1 MALAFCL
8 GFISVWEG
16 KQQLTCASNMVV
28 LDSPGGW
35 FVSEISADFGSVGA
49 LPAVAGLWTAAGD
62 VTVADSILVDF
73 WTAGSAIAGVI
84 VEASA
89 VAGVAVDE
97 FAGAA
102 TKSAGAEKSAGS
114 VGAISEV
121 ADFWTAG
128 AVFAAGASVG
138 ADFGQQQVLQW

>member
-16 KQQLTCASNMVV
+16 RQQLTCASNLVV

-62 VTVADSILVDF
+62 VTG
-73 WTAGSAIAGVI
+73 T
-84 VEASA
+84 
-89 VAGVAVDE
+89 
-97 FAGAA
+97 
-102 TKSAGAEKSAGS
+102 SAGADLWAAM
-114 VGAISEV
+114 VV
-121 ADFWTAG
+121 A
-128 AVFAAGASVG
+128 V
-138 ADFGQQQVLQW
+138 